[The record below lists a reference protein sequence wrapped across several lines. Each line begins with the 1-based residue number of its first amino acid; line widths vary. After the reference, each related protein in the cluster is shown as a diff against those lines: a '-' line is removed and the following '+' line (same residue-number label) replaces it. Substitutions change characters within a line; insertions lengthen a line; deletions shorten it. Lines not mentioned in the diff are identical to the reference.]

1 MTPIPPH
8 PRRVLLVNPTRYL
21 GNLLLAGGLM
31 QDYVAM
37 CRARG
42 TQVRILLD
50 ESFRGLLQGVLP
62 DEVLLFYPRRAIANA
77 ALPGKLARYLTCLR
91 TLRAFG
97 ADLAFNIEE
106 DSVSHRLTLWSGARF
121 RLGCSKAR
129 HGYGYHHVVPID
141 FSQRPPERRHRW
153 YSFAEVFAAVGLP
166 ESSPGYL
173 RFPPVS
179 APTGLPERMQA
190 RGLVPERRFV
200 ALHAGATKQYKQW
213 PLSHF
218 VALARALVG
227 QGWQVALIGAGAD
240 AVITSAILAQLPG
253 EAAAGQVVDCCGHFS
268 LGELPHLLKQAGCM
282 VGNDSGPFHL
292 AAALGVPGTVIF
304 GPTDVDLW
312 RPLSAGSLVIK
323 GTEPCSPD
331 CTRRHCLHAHRC
343 LRSISPESILA
354 TLPPIGPAAAATPEA
369 LRIS

>member
-1 MTPIPPH
+1 MTPIPPY

-31 QDYVAM
+31 QDYVAL

-50 ESFRGLLQGVLP
+50 ESFRALLQGALP
-62 DEVLLFYPRRAIANA
+62 DEVLMFYPRRAIANA
-77 ALPGKLARYLTCLR
+77 ALPGKLVRYLACLR
-91 TLRAFG
+91 TLRAFD

-106 DSVSHRLTLWSGARF
+106 DPVSHRLTLWSGARF

-129 HGYGYHHVVPID
+129 HGRGYHHVVPID

-153 YSFAEVFAAVGLP
+153 YSFAEVFAALGLP
-166 ESSPGYL
+166 EGSPRYL
-173 RFPPVS
+173 RFPTLPV
-179 APTGLPERMQA
+179 PVGLLERMQA
-190 RGLVPERRFV
+190 HGLMPGRFV

-213 PLSHF
+213 PLSQF
-218 VALARALVG
+218 VALARALVV
-227 QGWQVALIGAGAD
+227 QGWQVAFIGAGAD
-240 AVITSAILAQLPG
+240 AVNTAAILAQLPR
-253 EAAAGQVVDCCGHFS
+253 EAAAGHVVDCCGDFS
-268 LGELPHLLKQAGCM
+268 LGELPHLLKQAGFM

-312 RPLSAGSLVIK
+312 RPLSAGSVVMK

-343 LRSISPESILA
+343 LRSISPASILA
-354 TLPPIGPAAAATPEA
+354 TLPPIGLAAAATPEA